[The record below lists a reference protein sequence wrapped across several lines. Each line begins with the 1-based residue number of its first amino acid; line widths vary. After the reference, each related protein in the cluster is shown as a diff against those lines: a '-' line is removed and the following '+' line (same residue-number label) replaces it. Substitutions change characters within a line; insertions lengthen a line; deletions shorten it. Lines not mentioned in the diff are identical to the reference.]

1 MKREIDLNDVSDGKL
16 YDNNDLVKADCFG
29 CEGCHQCCTGMGESI
44 VLDPYDVYNLCL
56 GTSKFFS
63 QLLESSIEIN
73 IVDGLTLPNI
83 SMKNGSCSFLS
94 NGRCSIHAYRPGICR
109 MFPLGRFYNEDGFKY
124 FLQVHECPVK
134 NKGKVKIK
142 KWLGYPDINGYE
154 AYIRTWHDF
163 LISLQENLP
172 QLSDDNIRVLNL
184 LIIKTFYQTE
194 YNDDFFEEF
203 YKRIAN
209 LKEMLGL

>member
-1 MKREIDLNDVSDGKL
+1 MKREINLNDISDGKL

-44 VLDPYDVYNLCL
+44 VLDPFDIYNLTL
-56 GTSKFFS
+56 GTGKSFE
-63 QLLESSIEIN
+63 QLLESNIEIN
-73 IVDGLTLPNI
+73 IIDGLTLPNI
-83 SMKNGSCSFLS
+83 NMKKGACSFLKDS
-94 NGRCSIHAYRPGICR
+94 RCSIHAHRPGICR

-124 FLQVHECPVK
+124 FLQVYECPVK

-154 AYIRTWHDF
+154 NYIKAWH
-163 LISLQENLP
+163 SLLVQLQDNLP
-172 QLSDDNIRVLNL
+172 QLSEDNIRVLNL

-194 YNDDFFEEF
+194 YNDDFYNEF
-203 YKRIAN
+203 YQKVTQIN
-209 LKEMLGL
+209 EILGL

>member
-1 MKREIDLNDVSDGKL
+1 MKREINLNDISDGKL

-44 VLDPYDVYNLCL
+44 VLDPFDIYNLTL
-56 GTSKFFS
+56 GTGKSFE
-63 QLLESSIEIN
+63 QLLESNIEIN

-83 SMKNGSCSFLS
+83 NMKKGACSFLKDS
-94 NGRCSIHAYRPGICR
+94 RCSIHAHRPGICR

-124 FLQVHECPVK
+124 FLQVYECPVK

-142 KWLGYPDINGYE
+142 KWLGYPDINRYE
-154 AYIRTWHDF
+154 NYIKAWH
-163 LISLQENLP
+163 SLLVQLQDNLP
-172 QLSDDNIRVLNL
+172 QLSEDNIRVLNL

-194 YNDDFFEEF
+194 YNDDFYNEF
-203 YKRIAN
+203 YQKVTQIN
-209 LKEMLGL
+209 EILGL